1 MPIYQIKCKSCG
13 KEDSVFRRIAD
24 YDDLPDCCG
33 ERMFRKVCAPHVIA
47 DIQPYQSMID
57 GSMITSRSEHR
68 RHLKANG
75 CTEVGNESMEP
86 KQDHFAEKKRHDSL
100 RREISQR
107 LEAI

>member
-1 MPIYQIKCKSCG
+1 MPIYQAMCQKCG
-13 KEDSVFRRIAD
+13 FEQAVFRRIAD

-33 ERMFRKVCAPHVIA
+33 ERMVRKVCAPHVIA
-47 DIQPYQSMID
+47 DIQPYRSMID

-86 KQDHFAEKKRHDSL
+86 KRDHFAEKKRRD
-100 RREISQR
+100 EIRTELSQR